1 MLRKSVTYS
10 LRDPIEKYNQPMR
23 ARFPVTVHLLFF
35 REDQVLLLRRFNT
48 GYADGQYSV
57 PAGHLDGD
65 ETVIAAAA
73 REALEE
79 TGLRLEPEELVF
91 SSVMHR
97 IDGEERVD
105 FFIRVRSWDGEPENT
120 EPDKCDELRWVSVHD
135 LPDSIIPYVRKAIQ
149 NHHDGIRFGEFG
161 W

>member
-1 MLRKSVTYS
+1 MRKT
-10 LRDPIEKYNQPMR
+10 
-23 ARFPVTVHLLFF
+23 FPVTVHLFFF
-35 REDQVLLLRRFNT
+35 RENQVLLLRRFNT

-73 REALEE
+73 REAQEE
-79 TGLRLEPEELVF
+79 VGVRLEADHIRY

-97 IDGEERVD
+97 LDGDERVD
-105 FFIRVRSWDGEPENT
+105 FFVLVDKWEGEPFNA
-120 EPDKCDELRWVSVHD
+120 EPNKCDDLLWSDVDD
-135 LPDSIIPYVRKAIQ
+135 LPPNTIPYIRRAFR
-149 NHHDGIRFGEFG
+149 NHLNSIRFDEFG